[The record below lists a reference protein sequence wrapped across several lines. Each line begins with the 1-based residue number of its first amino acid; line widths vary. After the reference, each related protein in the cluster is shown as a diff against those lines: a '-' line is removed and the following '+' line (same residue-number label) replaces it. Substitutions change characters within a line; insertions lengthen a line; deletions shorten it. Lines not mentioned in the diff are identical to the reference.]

1 LKPSN
6 YKYRFA
12 FLAAATLP
20 LFAHAQALFKYTDKD
35 GKVTYSDRQPKPG
48 EKAVQ
53 VNVDPNA
60 NIMTST
66 QATRNGVP
74 QTLQDVNTRTK
85 ATAKEREARDA
96 KIKAAESDLEKAKK
110 ALENARDPAP
120 DERTIRV
127 GRGKDGKPTGVNAIL
142 PTPEYRERV
151 EKLEAEVKKAEE
163 KLEDARRQ

>member
-6 YKYRFA
+6 YKYR
-12 FLAAATLP
+12 LALLLAATLP
-20 LFAHAQALFKYTDKD
+20 LFVHAQALFKYTDKD

-74 QTLQDVNTRTK
+74 QTWRDI
-85 ATAKEREARDA
+85 KERSASREGQRTVLQAEVDAAQANLDKAR
-96 KIKAAESDLEKAKK
+96 K
-110 ALENARDPAP
+110 ALEAGRDPKD
-120 DERTIRV
+120 DERRIIVRK
-127 GRGKDGKPTGVNAIL
+127 GGNAVL
-142 PTPEYRERV
+142 TNEAYAERIA
-151 EKLEAEVKKAEE
+151 KLEADVKKAEE
-163 KLEDARRQ
+163 KLEGAQGKYRSNAPQ